1 MRHLPLEKLSPL
13 QLRDLGVRNE
23 NENNFPKFPLV
34 TMATEN
40 DGIARPDAGWS
51 RPHFPRPIHHK
62 PLKILKR
69 ENPSVGGVKRSDFS
83 QPARA
88 AHSKIALET
97 HYNKRWLI
105 ATGSAPPVLVSQS
118 AHLSPPEGHC
128 P

>member
-69 ENPSVGGVKRSDFS
+69 ENPLVGGVKMLDFLHRPERHIQKSHSKLITTKGGSLRPVANRLFWWVS
-83 QPARA
+83 QP
-88 AHSKIALET
+88 T
-97 HYNKRWLI
+97 
-105 ATGSAPPVLVSQS
+105 
-118 AHLSPPEGHC
+118 
-128 P
+128 